1 VLMVAL
7 VGSVYGVL
15 VVLDRWDDELATG
28 VVLGGERAE
37 CHDWVADDKAGG
49 EVGLRMGDG

>member
-1 VLMVAL
+1 M
-7 VGSVYGVL
+7 YGVL

-28 VVLGGERAE
+28 VVLEGERAE
-37 CHDWVADDKAGG
+37 CHDWVADDDAEG